1 MRRTMQVLV
10 ISCLWLFSGCDDGG
24 EKQNAFNAVNVNN
37 GNNLTCSN
45 GQRQCFAN
53 TVQVCQNKQWVN
65 ETICG
70 VGANAGLP
78 VCDPGSLACAQCVS
92 GGTTCG
98 ADNHVHVCNSDGTV
112 GPVQTECDST
122 EGEQCVGANGVAA
135 CDSPC
140 VRAAATKS
148 YRGCE
153 YWGSTTANE
162 GLDPAF
168 AGNFAFAV
176 DNSNAASVRVRIE
189 GAGANV
195 DQVIPANSLQ
205 VLQVNFDPR
214 LKAMEG
220 PDGFGSGV
228 YTAASG
234 SGGFHI
240 RTSLPVTVYQF
251 NPYDFVTGGGT
262 NSYSNDASLLLPVS
276 VLSRNY
282 MVMSR
287 PTHVINYN
295 FNNSTSP
302 GFVTV
307 VATAD
312 NTTVTVLSSAH
323 TTAGENIPALI
334 PGGTATVT
342 LNRGD
347 AFQLISNYDLTAG
360 SCPTG
365 PGSAKD
371 TTWDGTYCSPGNAY
385 DLTGTQITASSPV
398 AVFSGHNCVFVPYNA
413 WACDHLEEMVFPLE
427 TWGKHFY
434 VGLTHPVE
442 ADSDETNLVRVL
454 AGEDAVTVTFTPSS
468 VSAPVVLN
476 KGEYVE
482 VMPAPGEHFEI
493 DATGPVL
500 VGKFVVG
507 QNYWASDFNTDAA
520 GDPAFGL
527 VVPVEQFRSEYSFAT
542 PPSMTV
548 NYVTVIARI
557 PADTMELIQLDGQGI
572 PASAYT
578 PIGSDGWGVARVDV
592 SNSGT
597 NGSHRIE
604 APNESI
610 KFGIEVYGFASYT
623 SYLYPGG
630 LDLEYINPIGK

>member
-1 MRRTMQVLV
+1 MRRTGLLV
-10 ISCLWLFSGCDDGG
+10 TTLLTFIWGCDDGG
-24 EKQNAFNAVNVNN
+24 KKQDAFNAVNTNN
-37 GNNLTCSN
+37 NTLDCTD

-53 TVQVCQNKQWVN
+53 TVQICENKQWVN
-65 ETICG
+65 ETLCG
-70 VGANAGLP
+70 IGANAGLP
-78 VCDPGSLACAQCVS
+78 VCDPASLSCRQCVS
-92 GGTTCG
+92 GGTACG
-98 ADNHVHVCNSDGTV
+98 DDNHVHVCDSDGTI
-112 GPVQTECDST
+112 GMVQSECDST

-140 VRAAATKS
+140 VRATSSKS

-168 AGNFAFAV
+168 ADNFAFAV
-176 DNSNAASVRVRIE
+176 DNSNAAPVRVRIS
-189 GAGANV
+189 GAGAGV
-195 DQVIPANSLQ
+195 DQVIPANTLQ
-205 VLQVNFDPR
+205 VVHVNFDPR
-214 LKAMEG
+214 LKAMES

-240 RTSLPVTVYQF
+240 QTSLPVTVYQF
-251 NPYDFVTGGGT
+251 NPYDYVTDGGT

-282 MVMSR
+282 MIMSR
-287 PTHVINYN
+287 PTHVLNYN
-295 FNNSTSP
+295 FSDSTSP

-312 NTTVTVLSSAH
+312 NTQVTVRSSAH
-323 TTAGENIPALI
+323 TTAGDGIPALT

-347 AFQLISNYDLTAG
+347 AFQLISGHDLTAG

-365 PGSAKD
+365 PGSDKE
-371 TTWDGTYCSPGNAY
+371 TTLMDGTYCNPGNAY
-385 DLTGTQITASSPV
+385 DLTGTQITATLPV
-398 AVFSGHNCVFVPYNA
+398 AVFSGHNCVFVPFNA
-413 WACDHLEEMVFPLE
+413 WACDHLEEMVFPQE

-434 VGLTHPVE
+434 VGLTRPVE
-442 ADSDETNLVRVL
+442 DDSTETNLVRVL
-454 AGEDAVTVTFTPSS
+454 AGEDAVTVTFTPAA
-468 VSAPVVLN
+468 VSAPVTLN
-476 KGEYVE
+476 QGEFVE
-482 VMPAPGEHFEI
+482 VMPEPGAHFEI
-493 DATGPVL
+493 EATGPVL

-507 QNYWASDFNTDAA
+507 QNYWASSMNTDAA

-557 PADTMELIQLDGQGI
+557 PADTVELIQLDGQGI
-572 PASAYT
+572 PASAFT
-578 PIGSDGWGVARVDV
+578 PIGSDGWGVARIDV
-592 SNSGT
+592 TASGS
-597 NGSHRIE
+597 NGSHRIT
-604 APNESI
+604 APNETI